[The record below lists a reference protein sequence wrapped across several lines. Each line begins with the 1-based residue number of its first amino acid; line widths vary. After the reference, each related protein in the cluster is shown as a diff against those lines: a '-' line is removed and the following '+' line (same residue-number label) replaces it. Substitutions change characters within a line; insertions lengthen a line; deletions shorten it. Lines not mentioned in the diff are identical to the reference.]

1 LRARRSHATLGAVRA
16 GELGILRIVAALAFL
31 GAASCVQAGTA
42 PPPPPAEPLSE
53 QAPPEEPS
61 KFYSPEDGWL
71 DVSGFLKQKY
81 GFLPIAVPITEPAV
95 GYGAAVGLAF
105 LSKPLG
111 EAKDGLGRPDI
122 TVVAGLGTENDTRAL
137 AIGDVRHWM
146 DDRLQTQ
153 AALMH
158 ASVNLDFHGVG
169 DDPTLDDDPLSYTLE
184 PEGGI
189 LQGKV
194 RLGETRFWTGLK
206 YSFAATR
213 VTFDAPPGT
222 PGLPDIDTHSNVGG
236 LTPSVTYDTRDNM
249 FTPNQGT
256 YVEGTAG
263 LFSQAL
269 GGDDEFQRVRVLG
282 LQYVPLHA
290 DLDLGVL
297 AEGTAA
303 FGDAPFYALPFIGL
317 RGAPVMRY
325 QGEQMAQLETEL
337 RWRCWKRFSLVGF
350 GGVGSVWN
358 DLENF
363 DDEQTIATG
372 GTGFRYEIARD
383 YGIHMGL
390 DVAFSPE
397 GPAIYVQV
405 GSAWARP

>member
-1 LRARRSHATLGAVRA
+1 MRA
-16 GELGILRIVAALAFL
+16 GELGILRIVAPLAFL

-358 DLENF
+358 DLEDF